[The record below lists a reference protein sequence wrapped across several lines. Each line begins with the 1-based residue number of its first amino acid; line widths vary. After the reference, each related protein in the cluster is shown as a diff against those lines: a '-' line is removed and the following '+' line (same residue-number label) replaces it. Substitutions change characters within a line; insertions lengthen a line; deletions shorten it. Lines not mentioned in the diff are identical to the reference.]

1 MEYEIWVT
9 HSGSPCAVCASYAG
23 RTWPVGVGPQHAEL
37 VRIQPAEL
45 FRIQPVV
52 DTHEFCRC
60 TREPAESTVLP
71 SWGSSMDLTAKKGTV
86 GADDGRV

>member
-23 RTWPVGVGPQHAEL
+23 RTWPVGVGPQ
-37 VRIQPAEL
+37 
-45 FRIQPVV
+45 PVV

-60 TREPAESTVLP
+60 TREPTGSATLP
-71 SWGSSMDLTAKKGTV
+71 QWDSS
-86 GADDGRV
+86 ADIRSDRISGV